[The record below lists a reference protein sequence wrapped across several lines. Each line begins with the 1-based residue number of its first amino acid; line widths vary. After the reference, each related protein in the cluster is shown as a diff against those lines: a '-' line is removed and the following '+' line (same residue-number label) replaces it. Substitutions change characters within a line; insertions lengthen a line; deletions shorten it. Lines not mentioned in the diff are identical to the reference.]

1 MLHLSSNLYQLCIYK
16 LIYIAANLFILGFI
30 AYKFYGMGL
39 LPLSPSDYVDL
50 LPQNADIEKV
60 QEIN

>member
-1 MLHLSSNLYQLCIYK
+1 MTELSFYK
-16 LIYIAANLFILGFI
+16 FIYICANVAILGFI
-30 AYKFYGMGL
+30 AYKFSGMGL

-60 QEIN
+60 YEIN